1 MQCCCFSADVA
12 TRMLPATDLRLL
24 IGILLPG
31 QPKRQ
36 VLGVTSPHF
45 FSSAQVYCCKKA
57 FSAST
62 GLLSN
67 RVLPGGLHLTA
78 THRKETKYRKKNQTF
93 AGRGEAPALPEVL
106 SGLCLGLAACG
117 ARIRPWLPHRAA
129 SQDRVEVSSGCGAT

>member
-1 MQCCCFSADVA
+1 MQCCRFSADVA

-31 QPKRQ
+31 QPKQQ

-78 THRKETKYRKKNQTF
+78 THRKETKYRKKIKLLLEEERLLLF
-93 AGRGEAPALPEVL
+93 LRSSVGSAWVLLPAGPG
-106 SGLCLGLAACG
+106 
-117 ARIRPWLPHRAA
+117 
-129 SQDRVEVSSGCGAT
+129 

>member
-1 MQCCCFSADVA
+1 MQCCRFSADVA

-24 IGILLPG
+24 IGIFLPG

-45 FSSAQVYCCKKA
+45 FL
-57 FSAST
+57 FSP
-62 GLLSN
+62 GLLLQKSLLSKYGVAEQQSIAW
-67 RVLPGGLHLTA
+67 RVASHCHA
-78 THRKETKYRKKNQTF
+78 QKRNKIQEKNQTF